1 MWMST
6 HQLCR
11 FNFHPQKLQRWN
23 LCVWRIFFS
32 FFLTSDLFKQ
42 CKRKSYT
49 HVHPSIPL
57 EGSGGWRSETET
69 CESIQSV
76 QIHQHNPKK
85 HANISKQVQYWR
97 TTGRL
102 PLAVSNDGS
111 VLVLI
116 LSVSRSKSH
125 SRHYTGVYNTESDL
139 SPSSSELEPLEFSSI
154 TRECLGKEEEEREGG
169 EKKKSERKK
178 RGKKKREKKRPGTY
192 CSSLILSRQSTLHCG
207 CIKAGESSVRSPL
220 LIVW

>member
-1 MWMST
+1 M
-6 HQLCR
+6 
-11 FNFHPQKLQRWN
+11 
-23 LCVWRIFFS
+23 
-32 FFLTSDLFKQ
+32 FKQ

-76 QIHQHNPKK
+76 QIHQHNPKN

-97 TTGRL
+97 TTRRL

-154 TRECLGKEEEEREGG
+154 TRECLGKEEEEREG
-169 EKKKSERKK
+169 EKEKKSERKK
-178 RGKKKREKKRPGTY
+178 RGKKKRKEATWYLLFLPDTVTSVHLALWLHQSRRVQ
-192 CSSLILSRQSTLHCG
+192 CSFPTVDRL
-207 CIKAGESSVRSPL
+207 VM
-220 LIVW
+220 V